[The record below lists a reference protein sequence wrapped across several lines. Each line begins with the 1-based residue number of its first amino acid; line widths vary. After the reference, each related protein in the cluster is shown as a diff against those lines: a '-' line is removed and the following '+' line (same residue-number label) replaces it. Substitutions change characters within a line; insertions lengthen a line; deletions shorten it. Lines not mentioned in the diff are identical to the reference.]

1 MSVCIVVEGNIG
13 AGKSTVLSH
22 IETQGFKVFYENV
35 DSWRPYLELF
45 YAQPE
50 RWSFALQMAILHDMA
65 QQKKEADKLNPE
77 DHPYVFFERSP
88 LSNMLF
94 ARMARMLGNM
104 TDLELHTYELFYE
117 ELCWKP
123 EFTVLI
129 DTPVITCLERV
140 QKRQR
145 PGEAKIDLDYLQSV
159 EAFHRTGFE
168 DIDLKVTGT
177 VDPVNVAGM
186 ITGGLGL

>member
-1 MSVCIVVEGNIG
+1 MMGHRPGAAGECIYFYKIPIFPILVVIYYLTPEPTITKPAWVTLPMSVCIVVEGNIG

-22 IETQGFKVFYENV
+22 IEKQGFKVFYENV

-140 QKRQR
+140 QKR
-145 PGEAKIDLDYLQSV
+145 
-159 EAFHRTGFE
+159 
-168 DIDLKVTGT
+168 
-177 VDPVNVAGM
+177 
-186 ITGGLGL
+186 